1 MDKSYVI
8 TRRDFLKLSGTAVAG
23 TTLLPQFACTPQPN
37 VRFGLVT
44 DSHYADTDP
53 RGTRYFRQSLDK
65 MAECVDFMNAQGVQ
79 FLVAN
84 GDFKDQAADPAEADT
99 IRYLQT
105 IEDEFQKFNGPTYHV
120 LGNHDMDSIAKTQF
134 LESVGNTGIPSDQS
148 YYSFDTGGVHFVV
161 LDANFTSDGADYD
174 RGNFDWRDTNVS
186 PVELDWFRGD
196 LAGTSNPV
204 VVFVHQLLDGEGDAF
219 VNNSPDVRQALE
231 DAGTVLAVFQGHLHP
246 GRQSHI
252 EGTHY
257 YTLKAMVEGSGPDN
271 SSYAVVE
278 IDLDR
283 GITVTG
289 YRQAISAS
297 LDDEP
302 A

>member
-1 MDKSYVI
+1 M
-8 TRRDFLKLSGTAVAG
+8 
-23 TTLLPQFACTPQPN
+23 P
-37 VRFGLVT
+37 
-44 DSHYADTDP
+44 AD
-53 RGTRYFRQSLDK
+53 RG
-65 MAECVDFMNAQGVQ
+65 
-79 FLVAN
+79 
-84 GDFKDQAADPAEADT
+84 
-99 IRYLQT
+99 
-105 IEDEFQKFNGPTYHV
+105 
-120 LGNHDMDSIAKTQF
+120 
-134 LESVGNTGIPSDQS
+134 
-148 YYSFDTGGVHFVV
+148 YYSFDVGGVHFVV

-174 RGNFDWRDTNVS
+174 RGNFHWSDTNVS
-186 PVELDWFRGD
+186 PAELDWLRTD

-231 DAGTVLAVFQGHLHP
+231 DAGNVLAVFQGHLHT

-252 EGTHY
+252 EGIPY

-271 SSYAVVE
+271 SSYATVE

-289 YRQAISAS
+289 YRQALSAA
-297 LDDEP
+297 LDDEL